1 MMTKDFLLRLTEE
14 HYGAGAFPVYGRLLE
29 EQRLTRGGPLLPMW
43 HCTAALRRAFGEDSV
58 LVLGCTNDSLLA
70 HLLGATPVNPL
81 PPHYHCPNCHHL
93 SFDAHADDGRDL
105 PDLVCPE
112 CGAPMA
118 ADGHNLRSRSL
129 IGESVV
135 SLQVPQERFAPVC
148 AWLRDYWAQRDCQ
161 TDTEPYSDAEVMGLR
176 LATDAWT
183 GAERDTVERGR
194 MAFEDVLTFREDVYD
209 LLRQHTPP
217 KQRRENGLPRAIS
230 EDVRKG
236 KYAAQGMPK
245 PVENYLR
252 KQLRVPAHYIESMKH
267 IQYLPRKGDCVGRM
281 LFEGEK

>member
-1 MMTKDFLLRLTEE
+1 MTKDFLLRLTEE

-43 HCTAALRRAFGEDSV
+43 YCTAALRRAFGGENV

-93 SFDAHADDGRDL
+93 LFDAHADDGWDL
-105 PDLVCPE
+105 PDLACPE
-112 CGAPMA
+112 CGTPMA
-118 ADGHNLRSRSL
+118 ADGHDLRSWSL
-129 IGESVV
+129 VGESVV

-183 GAERDTVERGR
+183 GAERDAVERGR
-194 MAFEDVLTFREDVYD
+194 MAFEDVLTFREDVYE

-217 KQRRENGLPRAIS
+217 KQRRENGLPWAIS

-236 KYAAQGMPK
+236 KYVAQGMPK
-245 PVENYLR
+245 LVESYLR
-252 KQLRVPAHYIESMKH
+252 KQLRVPAHYIEAMKH
-267 IQYLPRKGDCVGRM
+267 IRYLPRKGDCVARM

>member
-1 MMTKDFLLRLTEE
+1 MTKDFLLRLTEE

-29 EQRLTRGGPLLPMW
+29 EQRLTWGGPLLPMW
-43 HCTAALRRAFGEDSV
+43 YCTAALRRVFGGENV
-58 LVLGCTNDSLLA
+58 LVLGCTNDSLLV

-93 SFDAHADDGRDL
+93 IFDAHADDGWDL

-129 IGESVV
+129 VGESVV

-161 TDTEPYSDAEVMGLR
+161 TDAEPYSDAEVMGLR

-183 GAERDTVERGR
+183 GAERDAVERGR
-194 MAFEDVLTFREDVYD
+194 MAFEDVLTFREDVYE

-217 KQRRENGLPRAIS
+217 KQRRENGLPWAIS

-245 PVENYLR
+245 LIESYLR

-267 IQYLPRKGDCVGRM
+267 IRYLPRKGDCAGRM

>member
-1 MMTKDFLLRLTEE
+1 MTKDFLLRLTEE
-14 HYGAGAFPVYGRLLE
+14 HYGAGAFPIYGRLLE
-29 EQRLTRGGPLLPMW
+29 EQQLTRGGPLLPMW
-43 HCTAALRRAFGEDSV
+43 YCTAALRRAFGGENV

-93 SFDAHADDGRDL
+93 SFDAHADDGWDL

-135 SLQVPQERFAPVC
+135 SLQVPQEQFAPVC

-176 LATDAWT
+176 LTLPEGTISPVVSTKNTATSSF
-183 GAERDTVERGR
+183 
-194 MAFEDVLTFREDVYD
+194 AFPSLSD
-209 LLRQHTPP
+209 
-217 KQRRENGLPRAIS
+217 IS
-230 EDVRKG
+230 
-236 KYAAQGMPK
+236 
-245 PVENYLR
+245 
-252 KQLRVPAHYIESMKH
+252 
-267 IQYLPRKGDCVGRM
+267 RM
-281 LFEGEK
+281 LQDATSCFFFD

>member
-1 MMTKDFLLRLTEE
+1 MTKDFLLRLTEE

-29 EQRLTRGGPLLPMW
+29 EQRLTRGGPLLP
-43 HCTAALRRAFGEDSV
+43 
-58 LVLGCTNDSLLA
+58 
-70 HLLGATPVNPL
+70 
-81 PPHYHCPNCHHL
+81 HYHCPNCHHL
-93 SFDAHADDGRDL
+93 IFDAHADDGWDL
-105 PDLVCPE
+105 PNLACPE

-148 AWLRDYWAQRDCQ
+148 AWLRDYWAPRDCQ

-176 LATDAWT
+176 LTLPEGVQGMFEVRVLYPTDRLDPLPPDVPPLHTAYRRIKGMGLRLASDAWT
-183 GAERDTVERGR
+183 GVERDAVERGR

-217 KQRRENGLPRAIS
+217 KQRRENGLPWAIS

-236 KYAAQGMPK
+236 KYATRGMPK
-245 PVENYLR
+245 MIENYLR
-252 KQLRVPAHYIESMKH
+252 KQLRVPAHYIESMKC

-281 LFEGEK
+281 MER

>member
-1 MMTKDFLLRLTEE
+1 MTKDFLLRLTEE
-14 HYGAGAFPVYGRLLE
+14 HYGAGVFPVYGRLLE

-43 HCTAALRRAFGEDSV
+43 YCTAALRRAFGGENM

-93 SFDAHADDGRDL
+93 IFNAHADDGWDL
-105 PDLVCPE
+105 PNLACPE
-112 CGAPMA
+112 CGTPMA
-118 ADGHNLRSRSL
+118 ADGHDLRSRSL

-176 LATDAWT
+176 LASDAWT
-183 GAERDTVERGR
+183 GAERDAVERGR
-194 MAFEDVLTFREDVYD
+194 MAFEDVLTFREDVYE

-217 KQRRENGLPRAIS
+217 KQRRENGLPWAIS
-230 EDVRKG
+230 EEVRKG

-245 PVENYLR
+245 LIENYLR
-252 KQLRVPAHYIESMKH
+252 KQLHVPAHYIESMKH
-267 IQYLPRKGDCVGRM
+267 IRYLPRKGDCVGRM
-281 LFEGEK
+281 MGEGER